1 MCLVCLLCRFCLRGL
16 RGQTGSGRQ
25 ANLAP
30 LSLQGLKDWRVCKFS
45 QQRDNPSTY
54 KKDISSYMSVHY
66 SAVVCEDS
74 DDNNQSIL
82 LSVKLEG
89 RVRSKLS
96 QVLTQ

>member
-1 MCLVCLLCRFCLRGL
+1 MSCLPLVQILFKRFKRSD
-16 RGQTGSGRQ
+16 RVRQTGQSS
-25 ANLAP
+25 P
-30 LSLQGLKDWRVCKFS
+30 LSLQGLQDWRVCKFS

-66 SAVVCEDS
+66 SVGVCEDS
-74 DDNNQSIL
+74 DDKNQSIL
-82 LSVKLEG
+82 QSVKLEG